1 MVLSKHQF
9 DKSFPPQY
17 THRYT
22 GLLPR
27 CHQQHGGIFYI
38 VVLCSSVGRLQA
50 GTRLSDGRGVIIRP
64 TGNQANRERPLMSRS
79 LPVDGRPSV
88 CLSRLVVPRQDRRST
103 RSRSATER
111 ETGRGSGR
119 LSSQQAAAERIARR
133 LLCLPQ
139 HSAVSCLHAHC
150 YQCGDV
156 TETRHSLYMIHS
168 LQQNAN

>member
-111 ETGRGSGR
+111 ERQGEEVAVCRRSR
-119 LSSQQAAAERIARR
+119 LPRKELLDVFYACHSTAQCPVFTRIVI
-133 LLCLPQ
+133 
-139 HSAVSCLHAHC
+139 SV
-150 YQCGDV
+150 
-156 TETRHSLYMIHS
+156 ET
-168 LQQNAN
+168 